1 MKPGKTGLLR
11 LIDAARYSLKG
22 LKFAWTH
29 EAAFRQELIPAII
42 LVPAGLWLGADAVE
56 KILLAG
62 TCLFVLVVEL
72 LNSAIEAA
80 VDRVGDEYHRLAGS
94 AKDMGSA
101 AVLISLLLAGLTWGL
116 MLFLSFIYI

>member
-1 MKPGKTGLLR
+1 MKPGKAGLLR
-11 LIDAARYSLKG
+11 LIDAARYSSKG

-29 EAAFRQELIPAII
+29 EAAFRQELVLVAV
-42 LVPAGLWLGADAVE
+42 LVPAGLWLGSGAVE

-62 TCLFVLVVEL
+62 TCLFVLIVEL

-116 MLFLSFIYI
+116 ILFDRFAGW